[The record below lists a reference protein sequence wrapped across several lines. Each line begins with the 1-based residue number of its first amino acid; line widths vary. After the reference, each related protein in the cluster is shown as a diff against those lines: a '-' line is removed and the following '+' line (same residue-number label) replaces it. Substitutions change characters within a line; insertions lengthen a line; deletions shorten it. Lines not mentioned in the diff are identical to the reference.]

1 MIFYRLW
8 FDEKV
13 FLNNGFKS
21 HLEIIQSSTSFSY
34 SVLFH
39 ILQTKVV
46 VVSLFTQPSKL
57 IPSEMEAAPPHNKL
71 LKLSIKVSSF
81 GSNSSVQKITKT
93 DKETVRLQPP

>member
-46 VVSLFTQPSKL
+46 VVSLSHFVYST
-57 IPSEMEAAPPHNKL
+57 
-71 LKLSIKVSSF
+71 F
-81 GSNSSVQKITKT
+81 KINTI
-93 DKETVRLQPP
+93 